1 MCPIIASL
9 MKFWMNACFLNA
21 RNCHADNIELNFKVM
36 RKCALE
42 LSFGIA
48 CLNEKKGINLQT

>member
-1 MCPIIASL
+1 
-9 MKFWMNACFLNA
+9 MKFWMYSCFLNA

-42 LSFGIA
+42 LSFGI
-48 CLNEKKGINLQT
+48 CMFECEKRDQFADLEKFFFF